1 MRHYKDEDT
10 IVLILSQNSAP
21 AEEAE
26 YPVPLEQDTSE
37 LLDAEGTPNGRPDTR
52 TIGMSAICTEAKK
65 LSSSQLTLLLIEA
78 QC

>member
-10 IVLILSQNSAP
+10 MVLILSQNSAP

-37 LLDAEGTPNGRPDTR
+37 LLDAEGTPNSRPQDR
-52 TIGMSAICTEAKK
+52 TVGMS
-65 LSSSQLTLLLIEA
+65 
-78 QC
+78 

>member
-10 IVLILSQNSAP
+10 MVLILSQNEAP

-37 LLDAEGTPNGRPDTR
+37 LLDAEGKLIDTIR
-52 TIGMSAICTEAKK
+52 VVVFCYSI
-65 LSSSQLTLLLIEA
+65 
-78 QC
+78 

>member
-10 IVLILSQNSAP
+10 MVLILSQNSTP

-37 LLDAEGTPNGRPDTR
+37 LLDAEGEPSNTALPCEPAFDTIAR
-52 TIGMSAICTEAKK
+52 CIW
-65 LSSSQLTLLLIEA
+65 
-78 QC
+78 